1 MLTIKE
7 MLVMKKE
14 FGFSYEYIAEKS
26 GVPLS
31 TVQKVFSKTT
41 GTPRMKTIETL
52 NKAFDEQDMARF
64 AVINNPTGCL
74 ADDNSN
80 NFAFTSTDYGDMNPT
95 ACSIV
100 CEEEAPYSVAD
111 SKTGIVNDNSGSYD
125 MFDGTEAL
133 KHNDRIDGL
142 NNNQNDKTIE
152 DYIALPEGTRVE
164 LIDGVFY
171 DMAAPTTIH
180 QKIGFYIT
188 SELEKYIDSNKG
200 KCVAFIAPTDVQ
212 LDCDNKTIVQPDVLV
227 VCNRDKIT
235 KARIVG
241 APDLAI
247 EVLSESNWYH
257 DVVRKERKY
266 RNAGVREYWIV
277 VPEKKTVLVYE
288 FEKGTL
294 PIEYTFQD
302 KIPVGIWD
310 GKCVIDFAVL
320 FEKIS
325 FLWEK

>member
-14 FGFSYEYIAEKS
+14 YGFSYEYIAAKS

-41 GTPRMKTIETL
+41 ATPRQKTIKAL
-52 NKAFDEQDMARF
+52 NKAFDLDYKDWGTVKMTIHNYSDYADEPYEPCLVCDSGCVSEKF
-64 AVINNPTGCL
+64 ESSIN
-74 ADDNSN
+74 
-80 NFAFTSTDYGDMNPT
+80 
-95 ACSIV
+95 V
-100 CEEEAPYSVAD
+100 
-111 SKTGIVNDNSGSYD
+111 VNEVPGSYGVT
-125 MFDGTEAL
+125 DGTSAL
-133 KHNDRIDGL
+133 KISDETNIIKQVDGTDAL
-142 NNNQNDKTIE
+142 KTID
-152 DYIALPEGTRVE
+152 DYLKLPEGVRVE

-188 SELEKYIDSNKG
+188 SELEKHIESNNG

-212 LDCDNKTIVQPDVLV
+212 LDCDNKTMVQPDVLV
-227 VCNRDKIT
+227 VCDRDKIT
-235 KARIVG
+235 RARIVG
-241 APDLAI
+241 APDFVV

-266 RNAGVREYWIV
+266 RNAGVREYWVV
-277 VPEKKTVLVYE
+277 VPEKRTVIVYE
-288 FEKGTL
+288 FEKGAIPT
-294 PIEYTFQD
+294 EYTFRD
-302 KIPVGIWD
+302 KIPVGIWG

-320 FEKIS
+320 SERIA
-325 FLWEK
+325 FLWDK

>member
-1 MLTIKE
+1 MLTVKE
-7 MLVMKKE
+7 MLVQKQE
-14 FGFSYEYIAEKS
+14 YGFSYEYISAKS

-31 TVQKVFSKTT
+31 TVQKVFSKATA
-41 GTPRMKTIETL
+41 TPRQKTIEAL
-52 NKAFDEQDMARF
+52 NKAFDLDFKDWKTVKMT
-64 AVINNPTGCL
+64 IHNYSDY
-74 ADDNSN
+74 DDEP
-80 NFAFTSTDYGDMNPT
+80 YEP
-95 ACSIV
+95 CIV
-100 CEEEAPYSVAD
+100 CESGYVSEEFESSINVVNEAP
-111 SKTGIVNDNSGSYD
+111 GSYGVT
-125 MFDGTEAL
+125 DGTGAL
-133 KHNDRIDGL
+133 KISDETNIIKQVDGTGAL
-142 NNNQNDKTIE
+142 KTID
-152 DYIALPEGTRVE
+152 DYLKLPEGVRVE

-180 QKIGFYIT
+180 QKIGSYINI
-188 SELEKYIDSNKG
+188 ELEKYIDSNNG

-212 LDCDNKTIVQPDVLV
+212 LDCDNKTMVQPDVLV
-227 VCNRDKIT
+227 VCERDKIT
-235 KARIVG
+235 RARIVG
-241 APDLAI
+241 APDFVV

-288 FEKGTL
+288 FEKETL

-320 FEKIS
+320 SEKIS